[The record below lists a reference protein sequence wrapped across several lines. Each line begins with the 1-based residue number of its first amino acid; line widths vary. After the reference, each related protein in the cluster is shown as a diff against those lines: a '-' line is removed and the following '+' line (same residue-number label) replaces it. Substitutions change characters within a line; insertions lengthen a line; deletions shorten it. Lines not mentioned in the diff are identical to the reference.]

1 MLLKTFKGG
10 VHPYEGKE
18 LSKDRPIEVYM
29 PKGELVFPMAQ
40 HIGAPAK
47 PLVKVGDE
55 VLVGQKIGEA
65 VGFISAN
72 VICSVSGKV
81 KKIEP
86 RKNNKGAMVES
97 VIVENDGNYSTIE
110 GFGQD
115 RDASKLSKE
124 EIRSIIKEAG
134 IVGLG
139 GAGFPTHV
147 KLTPKDDEKIEY
159 ILVNAAECEPYLTSD
174 YRLMLEE
181 PEKIIGGLKIIL
193 SLFPNAKG
201 IIGVED
207 NKPDAIKILSEL
219 AQKEEKISVQSLIS
233 KYPQGGERS
242 LIKVLT
248 DREVNSSMLPADA
261 GCVVDNVD
269 TVISIYMAV
278 AKSTPLI
285 RKIITVTG
293 DAVVKPQNYNVRLG
307 TIYAELLE
315 ASGGFSVEPQKIVCG
330 GPMMGD
336 ALADV
341 NLPVVKNSSA
351 LTAFKVDAVSSNPET
366 PCIKCS
372 RCVGVCPSI
381 LVPQLMMEAVK
392 TNNKERFV
400 QLNGMECI
408 ECGACAFICPAKIPL
423 TQGFKFLKQAVM
435 ADRRKKAAEQQAKG
449 GAK

>member
-1 MLLKTFKGG
+1 
-10 VHPYEGKE
+10 
-18 LSKDRPIEVYM
+18 
-29 PKGELVFPMAQ
+29 
-40 HIGAPAK
+40 
-47 PLVKVGDE
+47 
-55 VLVGQKIGEA
+55 
-65 VGFISAN
+65 
-72 VICSVSGKV
+72 
-81 KKIEP
+81 
-86 RKNNKGAMVES
+86 
-97 VIVENDGNYSTIE
+97 
-110 GFGQD
+110 
-115 RDASKLSKE
+115 
-124 EIRSIIKEAG
+124 
-134 IVGLG
+134 VGLG

-269 TVISIYMAV
+269 TVIAIYMAV

-293 DAVVKPQNYNVRLG
+293 DAVAKPQNYNVRLG

-392 TNNKERFV
+392 TNNKDRFV